1 MNCTVCG
8 AVIPAGQQVCP
19 MCGNPIQYQQPMGQ
33 PQGYGQPQ
41 QPMGQQ
47 PMGQPQNFQR
57 PQQPY
62 GQPQGYGQP
71 QQPMGQP
78 QGYGQPQQPM
88 GQPQNFQH
96 PQQPMGQPQGYG
108 QPMGGQPYG
117 QPQQGYGRPMGGYG
131 QPAYGTNMGR
141 NFTGA
146 AQGFSLMTILQMI
159 GALLI
164 LLAPVFNW
172 YSAKAKYGSNSSKM
186 TANMFKLGGK
196 EYINKGSIIAFA
208 VIILIIGI
216 VLLVSDIMDFVPSMS
231 SFKQRNSY
239 LVIIELIL
247 IALALLFLILVFFNK
262 DLMDAVKEGK
272 DALKSSSEIKGH
284 SNHGFGPI
292 IGWIGVGLAAVPRV
306 MKMVKK

>member
-8 AVIPAGQQVCP
+8 AVVPAGQQVCP
-19 MCGNPIQYQQPMGQ
+19 MCGNMIQYQQPQ
-33 PQGYGQPQ
+33 QGYGQPQ
-41 QPMGQQ
+41 NFAQQ
-47 PMGQPQNFQR
+47 PQQGYGQPQNFA
-57 PQQPY
+57 QQPY
-62 GQPQGYGQP
+62 GQPQG
-71 QQPMGQP
+71 
-78 QGYGQPQQPM
+78 
-88 GQPQNFQH
+88 
-96 PQQPMGQPQGYG
+96 
-108 QPMGGQPYG
+108 YG

-146 AQGFSLMTILQMI
+146 AQGFSLLTILQMV

-164 LLAPVFNW
+164 LLAPIFNW

-216 VLLVSDIMDFVPSMS
+216 VLLASDIMDFVPSMS

-239 LVIIELIL
+239 LVIIELVL

-272 DALKSSSEIKGH
+272 EALKSSSEIKGH

-292 IGWIGVGLAAVPRV
+292 AGWIGVGLATVPRV